1 MRSTNDRGCVGIGKE
16 RESLEKN
23 FEGVG
28 LRVSVYNAPSHSNI
42 KFSLNFLFI
51 YYYLIR
57 E

>member
-1 MRSTNDRGCVGIGKE
+1 MRSTDDRGCVRIGKE